1 MKKVITLLL
10 AVCLVMT
17 MAVPAFSAETE
28 EVEVGTAGGF
38 IYANPIYGELSEE
51 DFADIEPIGFLAGS
65 SVGFEGAV
73 VQFREAMKA
82 RAQSFN
88 INIEV
93 TVQEAEAAGGIN
105 QLLHNIQEKALVHTG
120 DPSEGDYILF
130 NLKGYELAST
140 TIYQT
145 GNVLSAT
152 LPYYA
157 KYNTDFDMEEA
168 VGEKIEEILEGL
180 NLAGKTDYQKIKAIY
195 DYLCENVDYAHDHL
209 PVCASGGCTG
219 YEHSAHAALIEG
231 ESVCQGYTLAL
242 YRMALEAGVDARCI
256 AGIGYGD
263 GINPENHAW
272 NIVKL
277 DDYYYNADATWD
289 ATVAE
294 CGGEYEYFLCSDSNF
309 VNHVK
314 NGEAGVSIQGYPDYT
329 SAEFNAAHLMAASNF
344 DPSAEAIIPG
354 LSITSAEGAIKG
366 ETTVSVNISENSNAA
381 VLQFALKFDPT
392 KLQVVSYSAGE
403 AMNGFDKPVI
413 REDNTEGLVYFAW
426 EELEGLTE
434 GGSVLDVTF
443 KVLEAAET
451 GEELAVKFAN
461 GTDGGEETVIGS
473 FSGIGSDGEP
483 EYAPMEAETTNGV
496 ITATKVILL
505 GDVNSDGRVNATD
518 LLWIKQYILNKR
530 SFDEDQ
536 KVAANVNGDTRVNAT
551 DLLWVKQRILN
562 KRNEDFTNK

>member
-88 INIEV
+88 ISLEV

-105 QLLHNIQEKALVHTG
+105 QLLHNIHEKALVHTG

-130 NLKGYELAST
+130 NLKGYELAPT

-145 GNVLSAT
+145 GNVLRAT

-209 PVCASGGCTG
+209 TVCAGGGCTG

-277 DDYYYNADATWD
+277 GDYYYNADATWD

-294 CGGEYEYFLCSDSNF
+294 YGGEYEYFLCSDSNF

-392 KLQVVSYSAGE
+392 KLQVVSYSVGE
-403 AMNGFDKPVI
+403 AMNGFDKPVV

-473 FSGIGSDGEP
+473 FSGIDSDGEP

-505 GDVNSDGRVNATD
+505 GDVNQDGFLDFSDLQRLFMHLSGGEPLTGDGLAVANTNQLDDIDFAD
-518 LLWIKQYILNKR
+518 LQFLYQQLI
-530 SFDEDQ
+530 
-536 KVAANVNGDTRVNAT
+536 A
-551 DLLWVKQRILN
+551 
-562 KRNEDFTNK
+562 

>member
-73 VQFREAMKA
+73 IQFREAMKA

-93 TVQEAEAAGGIN
+93 TMQEAEAAGGIN
-105 QLLHNIQEKALVHTG
+105 QLLHNIHEKALVHTG

-130 NLKGYELAST
+130 NLKGYELAPT

-145 GNVLSAT
+145 GNVLRAT

-277 DDYYYNADATWD
+277 GEYYNNADATWD

-294 CGGEYEYFLCSDSNF
+294 YGGEYEYFLCSDSNF

-403 AMNGFDKPVI
+403 AMNGFDKPVV

-473 FSGIGSDGEP
+473 FSGIDSDGEP

-505 GDVNSDGRVNATD
+505 GDVNQDGFLDFSDLQRLFMHLSGGELLTGDGLAVANTNQLDDIDFAD
-518 LLWIKQYILNKR
+518 LQFLYQQLI
-530 SFDEDQ
+530 
-536 KVAANVNGDTRVNAT
+536 A
-551 DLLWVKQRILN
+551 
-562 KRNEDFTNK
+562 

>member
-17 MAVPAFSAETE
+17 MAVPAFSVEAE

-73 VQFREAMKA
+73 IQFREAMKA

-93 TVQEAEAAGGIN
+93 TMQEAEAAGGIN
-105 QLLHNIQEKALVHTG
+105 QLLHNIHEKALVHTG

-130 NLKGYELAST
+130 NLKGYELAPT

-145 GNVLSAT
+145 GNVLRAT

-277 DDYYYNADATWD
+277 GDYYYNADATWD

-294 CGGEYEYFLCSDSNF
+294 YGDDYEYFLCGDSNF

-314 NGEAGVSIQGYPDYT
+314 NGEAGVSIQGYPDYA
-329 SAEFNAAHLMAASNF
+329 SAEFNAAYPMSPTDFAPGANV
-344 DPSAEAIIPG
+344 AKAG
-354 LSITSAEGAIKG
+354 LSVTSAEGAIKG

-381 VLQFALKFDPT
+381 VIQFALEFDPA
-392 KLQVVSYSAGE
+392 KLQVVSASKGAVFAEESPDVEFY
-403 AMNGFDKPVI
+403 N
-413 REDNTEGLVYFAW
+413 NEGKIYFAW
-426 EELEGLTE
+426 EGLEGLTG

-451 GEELAVKFAN
+451 GEELAVEFAN
-461 GTDGGEETVIGS
+461 GTDGGEETVVGS
-473 FSGIGSDGEP
+473 FSGIGSNGKP
-483 EYAPMEAETTNGV
+483 EYADMEVETENGA
-496 ITATKVILL
+496 ITATKKLL
-505 GDVNSDGRVNATD
+505 MGDVNSDGRVNATD